1 MDPTT
6 NEPRVDIIVAMID
19 LVFNGISV
27 INNLI
32 VSQLADLFQQFFDA
46 LFGLLP

>member
-1 MDPTT
+1 MDST

-19 LVFNGISV
+19 LVFNGLSV

-32 VSQLADLFQQFFDA
+32 VSQLSDWFQQFFDA
-46 LFGLLP
+46 LFAMLP

>member
-19 LVFNGISV
+19 LVFNALSV

-32 VSQLADLFQQFFDA
+32 VDQLSDAFTEFFNY
-46 LFGLLP
+46 LFGLIP

>member
-6 NEPRVDIIVAMID
+6 EPRTDIIVAMID
-19 LVFNGISV
+19 LVFNALSV
-27 INNLI
+27 IQNYI
-32 VSQLADLFQQFFDA
+32 VSQLGPLFDQFFNA